1 MRKLMMKIK
10 DLWNKLSLKYDKQWK
25 QKINQAVIFIAKYT
39 GISWLTKKYQKLNH
53 TKRHAITGIMFV
65 LPWIIGL
72 YFFGLRPLLRS
83 MRMSFADTAQYIINS
98 QATAVEFVVRG
109 WTTRHFT
116 ELFQNQP
123 GHVTTI
129 INVFL
134 DIALI
139 VPLVMV
145 FALLLALMLNQPLKG
160 KGIFRVIFFIPV
172 ILLSGNMLSYFNQYN
187 LLSVPAIQDGTI
199 AAGINAYLPRQFTT
213 LITGAFTR
221 IILIL
226 WLSGVQTLIFLA
238 GLQKNDKAIYEAA
251 AIDGASLW
259 DSFWKITLPGL
270 HNLMIINII
279 YTTVIYANLSNN
291 PLIGLINQTLVDVR
305 FGRAYSSMLAWVLF
319 GLQLLIIGIYTLMIK
334 LSNRRYQ

>member
-1 MRKLMMKIK
+1 MKKFIDSSKRIIARLIQKYQKTFKPKLTQGLTMI
-10 DLWNKLSLKYDKQWK
+10 Y
-25 QKINQAVIFIAKYT
+25 KYT
-39 GISWLTKKYQKLNH
+39 GITFLIKKYQHLPQR
-53 TKRHAITGIMFV
+53 KRSAITGLLFV
-65 LPWIIGL
+65 SPWLLGL
-72 YFFGLRPLLRS
+72 YFFGLRPLLS
-83 MRMSFADTAQYIINS
+83 SIRMSFADQAQYIINPEG
-98 QATAVEFVVRG
+98 TAVIFVVNG

-116 ELFQNQP
+116 SLFQNQP
-123 GHVTTI
+123 GHVETI
-129 INVFL
+129 ISVFS

-139 VPLVMV
+139 VPLVMI
-145 FALLLALMLNQPLKG
+145 FALLLALMLNQPIKG

-187 LLSVPAIQDGTI
+187 LLSVPAIQSGAI
-199 AAGINAYLPRQFTT
+199 SAGINQYLPPQFTAI
-213 LITGAFTR
+213 ITGAFER
-221 IILIL
+221 IVLIL

-238 GLQKNDKAIYEAA
+238 GLQKNDRAIYEAA

-305 FGRAYSSMLAWVLF
+305 FGRAYSSGLAWILF
-319 GLQLLIIGIYTLMIK
+319 LIQLLIIGIYTLMIK

>member
-1 MRKLMMKIK
+1 MRKLF
-10 DLWNKLSLKYDKQWK
+10 DSLKSFITRFMDHYDRKVRP
-25 QKINQAVIFIAKYT
+25 KIDQILTKIAYYT
-39 GISWLTKKYQKLNH
+39 GIAYLNRKYQHLSH
-53 TKRHAITGIMFV
+53 RKRHAITGLLFV
-65 LPWIIGL
+65 SPWLIGL
-72 YFFGLRPLLRS
+72 YFFGLRPLLS
-83 MRMSFADTAQYIINS
+83 SIRMSLANQAQYIINPEG
-98 QATAVEFVVRG
+98 TAVIFVVNG

-116 ELFQNQP
+116 SLFQNQP
-123 GHVTTI
+123 GHVATI
-129 INVFL
+129 ISVFS

-139 VPLVMV
+139 VPLVMI
-145 FALLLALMLNQPLKG
+145 FALLLALMLNQPIKG

-187 LLSVPAIQDGTI
+187 LLSVPAIQSGAI
-199 AAGINAYLPRQFTT
+199 SAGINQYLPPQFSAI
-213 LITGAFTR
+213 ITGAFER
-221 IILIL
+221 IVLIL

-238 GLQKNDKAIYEAA
+238 GLQKNDRAIYEAA

-305 FGRAYSSMLAWVLF
+305 FGRAYSSALAWILF
-319 GLQLLIIGIYTLMIK
+319 LVQLLIIGIYTLLIK

>member
-1 MRKLMMKIK
+1 MKKFIDSLRRNLMRLEKVYESSIRPKVDRIL
-10 DLWNKLSLKYDKQWK
+10 
-25 QKINQAVIFIAKYT
+25 AVVFKYT
-39 GISWLTKKYQKLNH
+39 GITYLTKKYQHLSNR
-53 TKRHAITGIMFV
+53 KRHAITGLMFV
-65 LPWIIGL
+65 SPWLLGL
-72 YFFGLRPLLRS
+72 YLFGLRPLLS
-83 MRMSFADTAQYIINS
+83 SIRMSFANQAQYIINPE
-98 QATAVEFVVRG
+98 ATSVVFVVNG

-116 ELFQNQP
+116 SLFQNQP
-123 GHVTTI
+123 GHVQTI
-129 INVFL
+129 ISVFS

-139 VPLVMV
+139 VPLVMI
-145 FALLLALMLNQPLKG
+145 FALLLALMLNQPIKG

-187 LLSVPAIQDGTI
+187 LLSVPAITSGAITS
-199 AAGINAYLPRQFTT
+199 GINQYLPPQFSAI
-213 LITGAFTR
+213 ITGAFER
-221 IILIL
+221 IVLIL

-238 GLQKNDKAIYEAA
+238 GLQKNDRAIYEAA

-270 HNLMIINII
+270 HSLMIINII

-305 FGRAYSSMLAWVLF
+305 FGRAYSSMLAWILF
-319 GLQLLIIGIYTLMIK
+319 IVQLLIIGIYTLMIK